1 MRSPVRLSLSLA
13 AVAASVAIVVAAT
26 PSTGAHRAGPPWI
39 SIEYPANPLDPSTRD
54 AYLLVHAFHHR
65 NPMESVVSGTAEG
78 LVGGERKSI
87 VLRFDSTG
95 RTGVY
100 ALRKQ
105 WSNEGVWSL
114 IISVGQHQSDP
125 AQALVELGPDGSISS
140 VRVPTTRQR
149 EWTIPRRITSQ
160 EVEQSLQSRATRTAQ
175 ARR

>member
-1 MRSPVRLSLSLA
+1 MRSPLKLSLSLA
-13 AVAASVAIVVAAT
+13 AVTASVALVAAA
-26 PSTGAHRAGPPWI
+26 PSAGAHRAGPPWI
-39 SIEYPANPLDPSTRD
+39 SIEYPANPLDPATRG
-54 AYLLVHAFHHR
+54 AYLLVHAFHHQT
-65 NPMESVVSGTAEG
+65 PMESAVSGTAEG

-87 VLRFDSTG
+87 ALRFESTG

-105 WSNEGVWSL
+105 WGDDGIWTLV
-114 IISVGQHQSDP
+114 ISAGQDGNTP
-125 AQALVELGPDGSISS
+125 AQALVELAADGGISS

-160 EVEQSLQSRATRTAQ
+160 EIEQSLQSRATRTAE